1 MGINDETRLPSPKL
15 GRGAGGEGRPRA
27 VIFDIGGVLTTSPV
41 AGIRGWAESCG
52 IDYAV
57 LGPVIAAPE
66 GAWSRF
72 ETSALTPEAFREAFE
87 AECSTAGLTVDS
99 AAFLA
104 SFSNL
109 PVRDDMLAVVNHL
122 KGRLPLG
129 CITNNVHRDG
139 MRPERL
145 YALFDVVIESAKVN
159 LRKPDHR
166 IYQMACELL
175 GVSPDEAVFL
185 DDFGINLKG
194 ARALGM
200 TTIKVDE
207 TTRAIDELEAALGIP
222 LPRSSE

>member
-1 MGINDETRLPSPKL
+1 MPDI
-15 GRGAGGEGRPRA
+15 RA

-41 AGIRGWAESCG
+41 TGIRTWAEASG

-72 ETSALTPEAFREAFE
+72 ETSALSPEAFKEAF
-87 AECSTAGLTVDS
+87 AEECAGCGLTVD
-99 AAFLA
+99 ADGFLA
-104 SFSNL
+104 SFSHL
-109 PVRDDMLAVVNHL
+109 PIRDEMIAVVNHL

-159 LRKPDHR
+159 LRKPDPR
-166 IYQMACELL
+166 IYQMACDLL
-175 GVSPDEAVFL
+175 GVTPAEAVFL

-200 TTIKVDE
+200 TTIKVDD

-222 LPRSSE
+222 LPRPSAV